1 MTTNRFNIFAL
12 CFSFAVIMSIAV
24 WGEPKQQTYEVFL
37 KALAQ
42 KESGGDPNAWNEK
55 ENAAGL
61 YQIRPCYV
69 ADVNRIV
76 GYQRFTDSDRWNP
89 KQSALM
95 VVIYLDHYA
104 TPKRLD
110 HKPTWYDKARIHNG
124 GPDGWR
130 RCSTI
135 KYGKDVVRLMKEQSK

>member
-1 MTTNRFNIFAL
+1 MNERLLNIFAV
-12 CFSFAVIMSIAV
+12 CFSLGVMLFIIAK
-24 WGEPKQQTYEVFL
+24 GEAKQQTYDVFL

-42 KESGGDPNAWNEK
+42 KESSGDSTVWNAK

-61 YQIRPCYV
+61 YQIRRCYV

-76 GYQRFTDSDRWNP
+76 GYQRFTDADRWDA
-89 KQSALM
+89 KKSALM
-95 VVIYLDHYA
+95 VVIYLDYYC
-104 TPKRLD
+104 TPRRLG
-110 HKPTWYDKARIHNG
+110 HKPTWYDRARIQNG

-135 KYGKDVVRLMKEQSK
+135 KYGKDVVRIMQEKTQ